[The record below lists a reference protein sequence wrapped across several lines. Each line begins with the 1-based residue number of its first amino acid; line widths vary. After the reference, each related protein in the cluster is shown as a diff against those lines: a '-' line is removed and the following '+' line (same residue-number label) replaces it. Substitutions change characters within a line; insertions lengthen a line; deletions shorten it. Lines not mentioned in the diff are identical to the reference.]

1 MRFAPVSAF
10 IAVLALSASSLSAKP
25 PVPRPAR
32 ELSIVEASGKLTL
45 LTSLKGKVVYV
56 QFLFTTCPHCQALS
70 GVLTKLSKEL
80 GPQGFQALGV
90 AFDDDV
96 SPTKAASYVRQ
107 FGVGFPVGY
116 ASRAT
121 VQSYLGMT
129 DDDRFVVPQAVIV
142 DRKGVIRAQTDV
154 QGTENLQRE
163 DYLRTFLTGLL
174 KEGAAP
180 KAVTAAP
187 AAK

>member
-1 MRFAPVSAF
+1 MRFASVSAF
-10 IAVLALSASSLSAKP
+10 AAVLAFSAASLSAKP

-32 ELSIVEASGKLTL
+32 ELSVVEANGKLTL

-70 GVLTKLSKEL
+70 GVLTKLSHDL

-90 AFDDDV
+90 AFDDNV
-96 SPTKAASYVRQ
+96 TPARAGLYARQ
-107 FGVGFPVGY
+107 FAGFPVGY

-121 VQSYLGMT
+121 VESYLGMT

-163 DYLRTFLTGLL
+163 DYLRTFITSLL

-180 KAVTAAP
+180 KAATPAP
-187 AAK
+187 ASK

>member
-1 MRFAPVSAF
+1 MRIVPVATLAS
-10 IAVLALSASSLSAKP
+10 VLALSAASLSAKP
-25 PVPRPAR
+25 PVPRQAR
-32 ELSIVEASGKLTL
+32 ELSIVEPSGKVTL

-70 GVLTKLSKEL
+70 GVLTKISKDL

-90 AFDDDV
+90 AFDDNI
-96 SPTKAASYVRQ
+96 SAPIAANYVRQ

-142 DRKGVIRAQTDV
+142 DRKGMIRAQTDV
-154 QGTENLQRE
+154 QGTE
-163 DYLRTFLTGLL
+163 
-174 KEGAAP
+174 
-180 KAVTAAP
+180 
-187 AAK
+187 